1 MDITLNSQTEAFVR
15 RKLDSGRYHS
25 FSELMNEALRLMSE
39 REKRS
44 AELKADIQ
52 IGIEQA
58 ERGEL
63 IDAETVFEAL
73 QKRATG

>member
-1 MDITLNSQTEAFVR
+1 MEISLNPQTEVFVR
-15 RKLDSGRYHS
+15 QKLDSGYPS
-25 FSELMNEALRLMSE
+25 LSELVNEALHLMSE
-39 REKRS
+39 REKCL

-52 IGIEQA
+52 TGIEQA

-73 QKRATG
+73 QKRASG